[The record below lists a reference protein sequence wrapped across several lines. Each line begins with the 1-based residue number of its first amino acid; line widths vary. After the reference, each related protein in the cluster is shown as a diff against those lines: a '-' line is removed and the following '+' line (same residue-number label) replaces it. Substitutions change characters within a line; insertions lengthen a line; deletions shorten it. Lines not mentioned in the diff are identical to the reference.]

1 MFNKNQPLLL
11 ATLTSLIAPLSLA
24 SSFVDPEDGKFDM
37 GQYIA
42 ENAHGFLPVPIII
55 TEPAVGYGG
64 GLVGLFLHESEEEK
78 QARKQ
83 AALMSVDGGARLVP
97 AAMTV
102 VGAAGTQ
109 NGSWF
114 AFAGHRHSWFKDAI
128 RYTGGA
134 GLGQVN
140 LDVYREFSDVP
151 VVGDLSFEI
160 GTENKGIAAL
170 QHLQFRVARTP
181 LMLGIK
187 QIWMKTDVTLDTG
200 NDTANKVLEKIGD
213 TGLIPGLGE
222 TTNSA
227 LGLTAEYDTR
237 DNIFYPT
244 TGYILSGDY
253 MFYDRQ
259 LGGDYDYQVFNFDG
273 EGYIPLAQKWN
284 LAFAGNYQQF
294 ETDDLLVPLTSK
306 PYVDMRGVPSF
317 RYQGD
322 KIQTVQS
329 QVTYDIDNRWNVSA
343 FYGYGEAL
351 NDSSED
357 QSVQAYGAGF
367 RYKIARRYGL
377 RMGVDLA
384 ISEGEVTTYI
394 NVGTGF

>member
-1 MFNKNQPLLL
+1 MLMKNKPLLL
-11 ATLTSLIAPLSLA
+11 TLLSSLISPLAVA
-24 SSFVDPEDGKFDM
+24 STFTDSEDGRFDM
-37 GQYIA
+37 GHYIA
-42 ENAHGFLPVPIII
+42 ENATGFLPVPIII

-78 QARKQ
+78 KARQQ

-102 VGAAGTQ
+102 VGAAGTE

-114 AFAGHRHSWFKDAI
+114 AFAGHRHSWFKDAL

-140 LDVYREFSDVP
+140 LDVYRELP
-151 VVGDLSFEI
+151 IIDLGLKI
-160 GTENKGIAAL
+160 GTENSGIAAL
-170 QHLQFRVARTP
+170 QHLQFRVASTP
-181 LMLGIK
+181 LMLGVK
-187 QIWMKTDVTLDTG
+187 QVWTKTDVSLDVG
-200 NDTANKVLEKIGD
+200 NEWLNDVLERIGD
-213 TGLIPGLGE
+213 SGKFPGLGE

-227 LGLTAEYDTR
+227 LGLTVEYDTR

-244 TGYILSGDY
+244 EGYILNAEY
-253 MFYDRQ
+253 MVYDRK
-259 LGGDYDYQVFNFDG
+259 LGGDYDYQVFGFDG
-273 EGYIPLAQKWN
+273 QGYIPLADKWN
-284 LAFAGNYQQF
+284 LALAGNYQQF
-294 ETDDLLVPLTSK
+294 ESDDLLVPLTSK

-322 KIQTVQS
+322 KIQTLQS

-343 FYGYGEAL
+343 FYGYGQAL
-351 NDSSED
+351 NSSSDD

-384 ISEGEVTTYI
+384 ISEGEVTSYI